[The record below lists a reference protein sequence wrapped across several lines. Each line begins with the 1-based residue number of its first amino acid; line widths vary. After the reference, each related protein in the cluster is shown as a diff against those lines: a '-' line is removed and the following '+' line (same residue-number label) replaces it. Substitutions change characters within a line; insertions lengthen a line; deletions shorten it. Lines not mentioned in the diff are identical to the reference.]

1 MIVRH
6 PDDKEPLSA
15 LAFKIMNDPFVG
27 SLTFVRIYSGTMQA
41 GTYIYNSVKDKKER
55 VGRML
60 LMHSNKREDLKEANA
75 GDIIALD
82 TGSQTERYI
91 KATNL
96 SGRIAGIHTDEY
108 AMLIGGNKV
117 AEGQD
122 FLEENLPDFIP
133 VSLAGRVHTKVV
145 GPVHTGDYIVLSST
159 PGVGRAIAPCESY
172 PANKIVGYACEGDD
186 STDLRLVKV
195 RVGGV

>member
-1 MIVRH
+1 MSQSFVPVCCGTAFKNKGVQPLLDAVIDYLPSPLDIPATEGVKPGSDEVIVRH

-75 GDIIALD
+75 GDIIALAGLKD
-82 TGSQTERYI
+82 TT
-91 KATNL
+91 
-96 SGRIAGIHTDEY
+96 
-108 AMLIGGNKV
+108 
-117 AEGQD
+117 
-122 FLEENLPDFIP
+122 
-133 VSLAGRVHTKVV
+133 
-145 GPVHTGDYIVLSST
+145 TGDTLCDQANPIILETWNFRIRLLNWRLNRKPRPTLKNGLGSVPS
-159 PGVGRAIAPCESY
+159 GNGRP
-172 PANKIVGYACEGDD
+172 V
-186 STDLRLVKV
+186 V
-195 RVGGV
+195 